1 MKTNILKSLL
11 VTTICIFSLVAC
23 NLESEELTSNSI
35 SDCPIAQNK
44 LVSSKKDLDSYGIT
58 DTKII
63 NNLPTL
69 ESYFNKFLEGIN
81 SNNRLTANITW
92 EQQKENYY
100 IFSITMEDTVVNKVD
115 NMKFGVCVLKSGRVA
130 ITDYWENDNYR
141 ENLGINFLVYE
152 LAKEETKNN
161 IKNKANGSSNIQL
174 GNYSAEYPGG
184 EAVISLND
192 GGEGFFEAETYN
204 RIKWKQVN
212 SEIEMRIYGEEGSPQ
227 FTVINA
233 KILSDTSFDLE
244 GVVYNL
250 VKE

>member
-1 MKTNILKSLL
+1 MNMTILKSLL

-23 NLESEELTSNSI
+23 NLESEEQASSSI

-44 LVSSKKDLDSYGIT
+44 LVWYQ
-58 DTKII
+58 DTNDPNII
-63 NNLPTL
+63 NNLPKI
-69 ESYFNKFLEGIN
+69 EYFFDELLDRY
-81 SNNRLTANITW
+81 NNNGSIKASITW
-92 EQQKENYY
+92 EEPKENYY
-100 IFSITMEDTVVNKVD
+100 VFSVDLEDIVVHSVENI
-115 NMKFGVCVLKSGRVA
+115 KFGVSLLQSERVLITDLWKNDNALYGNDKFSAMSFFSNIYYATVRNLKS
-130 ITDYWENDNYR
+130 TP
-141 ENLGINFLVYE
+141 
-152 LAKEETKNN
+152 
-161 IKNKANGSSNIQL
+161 KNKADGSLEIKL
-174 GNYSAEYPGG
+174 GGYSAKYNGG
-184 EAVISLND
+184 EAFISLND

-244 GVVYNL
+244 GLVYNL